1 MAGRWDER
9 TELLI
14 GEAGLARLAQARVL
28 VAGLGGVGGA
38 CAESLV
44 RAGIGTVWLLDHDVF
59 GASNLNRQLLATES
73 VIGQPKTAVAVT
85 RLAQLGSGSSLI
97 PLPFFLAESAVAD
110 LLDEIKP
117 DAIADCIDTVGVKA
131 ELLMQA
137 RARGIATMTALGAGN
152 RLDAGAVRVGR
163 LDAVQGCG
171 LGRALRTRIKRAGVP
186 RDFPVVYS
194 TELPVKKPA
203 PHVPNDSG
211 IRPRAVNGT
220 ISYLPNIVGH
230 MVAGELIRR
239 LLTEARGGGHGAGR

>member
-1 MAGRWDER
+1 MTECWNER
-9 TELLI
+9 TQLLL
-14 GEAGLARLAQARVL
+14 GEDGLARLAQARVL

-59 GASNLNRQLLATES
+59 GASNLNRQLLATEA
-73 VIGQPKTAVAVT
+73 VLGRAKAAVAAE
-85 RLAQLGSGSSLI
+85 RLASLGTGAALI
-97 PLPFFLAESAVAD
+97 PLPIFLAESAVAG
-110 LLDEIKP
+110 LLDELAP
-117 DAIADCIDTVGVKA
+117 DAVADCIDTVGVKA

-152 RLDAGAVRVGR
+152 RLDAGAVRLGR
-163 LDAVQGCG
+163 LDQVQGCG

-203 PHVPNDSG
+203 PHVPNESG
-211 IRPRAVNGT
+211 IRPRAINGT
-220 ISYLPNIVGH
+220 ISYLPNIFGH

-239 LLTEARGGGHGAGR
+239 LLRETP